1 MLDESVMPWLEAD
14 FQKIKDSQLI
24 ATLTDGQINCSWE
37 VKRPMESQVERPQG
51 VVELPNPLFLQSAD
65 LAFDA

>member
-1 MLDESVMPWLEAD
+1 MLDESVMPWLETNL
-14 FQKIKDSQLI
+14 QKVEDSQLI

-37 VKRPMESQVERPQG
+37 VKRPAESQVERPQG
-51 VVELPNPLFLQSAD
+51 VVELPNPLLLQSAD